1 MSDTEVTTQATL
13 GGLLFK
19 KKKKQ
24 KYDLGNPTINKVKEL
39 IDSLSKRKSAM
50 LQL

>member
-13 GGLLFK
+13 GATVQ

-24 KYDLGNPTINKVKEL
+24 KNDLGNPTINKVKEL